1 MSKHITKLSK
11 KPIVAKKGGN
21 VKKIGEAAAK
31 RMQDKAQRKRPKDFD
46 EEIDSDLADDI
57 EEDVGVA
64 PKTQSLKD
72 DPFFADAA
80 DKSET
85 LEERRLRMAKKLLE
99 ELQAQP
105 AQDDFFEGLQSK
117 TADAEVD
124 IFNADEDD
132 LLTRRLKWQI
142 LEKKGKLFYN
152 IADNFT
158 AGEDDEAD
166 YQRVFLKGHKKAIT
180 ALEWAPDNRSVFTAS
195 KDCCIIQ
202 WDLES

>member
-1 MSKHITKLSK
+1 
-11 KPIVAKKGGN
+11 
-21 VKKIGEAAAK
+21 
-31 RMQDKAQRKRPKDFD
+31 MQ
-46 EEIDSDLADDI
+46 
-57 EEDVGVA
+57 
-64 PKTQSLKD
+64 T
-72 DPFFADAA
+72 
-80 DKSET
+80 
-85 LEERRLRMAKKLLE
+85 
-99 ELQAQP
+99 
-105 AQDDFFEGLQSK
+105 K

-152 IADNFT
+152 IADNFS
-158 AGEDDEAD
+158 AGEDDETD

-180 ALEWAPDNRSVFTAS
+180 ALEWAHDNRSVFTAS